1 MQMGMLRPYAL
12 NIVGRMSWRGD
23 SAAAAT
29 PLLGRVFIIVFF
41 QKWVKIGRF
50 GKNSELWTNVEA
62 EAVG

>member
-1 MQMGMLRPYAL
+1 MGMLRPYAL

-41 QKWVKIGRF
+41 PKV
-50 GKNSELWTNVEA
+50 GKNLGSPV
-62 EAVG
+62 